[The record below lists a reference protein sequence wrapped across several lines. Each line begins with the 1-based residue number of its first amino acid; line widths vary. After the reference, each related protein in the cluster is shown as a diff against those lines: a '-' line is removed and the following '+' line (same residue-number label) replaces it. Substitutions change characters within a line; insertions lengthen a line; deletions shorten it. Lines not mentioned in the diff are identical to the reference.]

1 MMIKGLISKW
11 NNLKISNDVMFGMV
25 MENRD
30 ICLKLIQCAVPELN
44 VTKIKFNE
52 TQRTINGPIDAR
64 GSRFD
69 VYAQDEKG
77 RVFVIEMQVANRH
90 NLPYRLRYYQDQI
103 DYDLLKVGDD
113 YDKLS
118 EYPTYVIIFCDFDYY
133 GRGWSKYSFQ
143 CRCDRDPKLT
153 ADDGQHKVIFN
164 AKADD
169 FHDSIEIGN
178 FLKLMEN
185 QPVME
190 DPLVSQVVQEMERIK
205 QDPERRKKFMSYEM
219 NLMDARAEGKAEGIA
234 EGKIE
239 GRAQGKIEGIAEGR
253 KETIKTT
260 AQLLFEYEPDREKV
274 IQKLMN
280 KFNLS
285 YDKVKQYVE

>member
-205 QDPERRKKFMSYEM
+205 QDPERRQKFMSYEM

>member
-205 QDPERRKKFMSYEM
+205 QDPERRQKFMSYEM

-285 YDKVKQYVE
+285 YDKIKQYVE

>member
-1 MMIKGLISKW
+1 MIKGLISKW

-205 QDPERRKKFMSYEM
+205 QDPERRQKFMSYEM

>member
-1 MMIKGLISKW
+1 MKVKLRSKTMMIKGLISKW

-219 NLMDARAEGKAEGIA
+219 NLMDARAEGKAEG
-234 EGKIE
+234 
-239 GRAQGKIEGIAEGR
+239 KIEGIAEGR

-260 AQLLFEYEPDREKV
+260 AQLLSEYEPDREKV

-285 YDKVKQYVE
+285 YDKIKQYVE

>member
-64 GSRFD
+64 GSQFD

-205 QDPERRKKFMSYEM
+205 QDPERRQKFMSYEM